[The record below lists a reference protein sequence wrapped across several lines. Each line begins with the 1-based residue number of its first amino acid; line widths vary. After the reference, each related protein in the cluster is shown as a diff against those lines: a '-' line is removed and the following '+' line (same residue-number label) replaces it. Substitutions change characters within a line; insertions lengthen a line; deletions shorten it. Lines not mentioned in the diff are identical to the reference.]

1 MKFQTIKLEELFEI
15 PTKNGL
21 TRPSRDRGIGF
32 KMVNMGELFANDI
45 IRDIPMELVEMN
57 PTEQKNFNLQNEDL
71 LFARQSIVAEGAGK
85 CSIVDN
91 VKELTTFESH
101 LIRVRLN
108 KKICNPWFY
117 FYYFASP
124 LSPMKSIIMQGVQ
137 AGIKAS
143 DLKEL
148 DIIYP
153 SLEDQNKVSCFFRNI
168 DELIF
173 NNSQSVVRLHQI
185 IESLYREWFINF
197 KFPNHEQVEFFDG
210 IPEAWVKKTIFDCYE
225 VLSGGTPKT
234 TNPLYWENGKIPFFT
249 PKDATDSYFVNETEK
264 YITEDG
270 LSRCNSKL
278 YDEKTIFITARGTVG
293 KTAIPMRPMAMNQSC
308 YALKPKADLCFYYS
322 FLNIE
327 DAINQIKQ
335 NANGGVFDAIVVDT
349 FKQIDVLVP
358 DMEIQVKFE
367 NLVQPMFEQIKN
379 LLEQNEHLVE
389 LKHTLL
395 PRLMSGELDVSKLSS
410 IE

>member
-1 MKFQTIKLEELFEI
+1 MKFQTIKLEKLFEI

-21 TRPSRDRGIGF
+21 TRPSRDRGVGF

-143 DLKEL
+143 DLKDL

-173 NNSQSVVRLHQI
+173 NNSQSVVQLHQI

-197 KFPNHEQVEFFDG
+197 KFPNHEQVEFVDG
-210 IPEAWVKKTIFDCYE
+210 IPEGWVN
-225 VLSGGTPKT
+225 TPLKQVMS
-234 TNPLYWENGKIPFFT
+234 TNPSTLKKGELDEILYVDISSVGQGKIESFTQYHIDDAPGRAKRKVQHGDVIWSCVRPNRKQYALIQNPQTNLIVSTGFTVLRSTKIPFTYLTALAASDDFCGYLT
-249 PKDATDSYFVNETEK
+249 SVAQGAAYPAVTYKDFEDYELLLPPKSLLDKFHEVVE
-264 YITEDG
+264 
-270 LSRCNSKL
+270 
-278 YDEKTIFITARGTVG
+278 
-293 KTAIPMRPMAMNQSC
+293 PM
-308 YALKPKADLCFYYS
+308 Y
-322 FLNIE
+322 
-327 DAINQIKQ
+327 
-335 NANGGVFDAIVVDT
+335 
-349 FKQIDVLVP
+349 
-358 DMEIQVKFE
+358 
-367 NLVQPMFEQIKN
+367 EQIHI
-379 LLEQNEHLVE
+379 LQTQNQKLQD
-389 LKHTLL
+389 LKETLL

>member
-143 DLKEL
+143 DLKDL
-148 DIIYP
+148 DVIFP
-153 SLEDQNKVSCFFRNI
+153 SLEDQNKVSYFFRNI

-173 NNSQSVVRLHQI
+173 NNSQSVLQLNQI

-197 KFPNHEQVEFFDG
+197 KFPNHEQVEFVDG
-210 IPEAWVKKTIFDCYE
+210 IPEGW
-225 VLSGGTPKT
+225 LNTPLKQVMS
-234 TNPLYWENGKIPFFT
+234 TNPSTLKKGELDEILYVDISSVGQGKIESFTQYHIDDAPGRAKRKVQHGDVIWSCVRPNRKQYALIQNPQTNLIVSTGFTVLRSTKIPFTYLTALAASDDFCGYLT
-249 PKDATDSYFVNETEK
+249 SVAQGAAYPAVTYKDFEDYELLLPPKSLLDKFHEVVE
-264 YITEDG
+264 
-270 LSRCNSKL
+270 
-278 YDEKTIFITARGTVG
+278 
-293 KTAIPMRPMAMNQSC
+293 PM
-308 YALKPKADLCFYYS
+308 Y
-322 FLNIE
+322 
-327 DAINQIKQ
+327 
-335 NANGGVFDAIVVDT
+335 
-349 FKQIDVLVP
+349 
-358 DMEIQVKFE
+358 
-367 NLVQPMFEQIKN
+367 EQIHI
-379 LLEQNEHLVE
+379 LQTQNQKLQD
-389 LKHTLL
+389 LKETLL
-395 PRLMSGELDVSKLSS
+395 PRLMSGEIDVSKLSS

>member
-1 MKFQTIKLEELFEI
+1 MKFHTIKLEELFEI
-15 PTKNGL
+15 STKNGL

-143 DLKEL
+143 DLKDL
-148 DIIYP
+148 DVIYP
-153 SLEDQNKVSCFFRNI
+153 SLEDQNKISCFFRNI

-173 NNSQSVVRLHQI
+173 NNSQSVVQLQQI

-197 KFPNHEQVEFFDG
+197 KFPNYEQVKFVDG
-210 IPEAWVKKTIFDCYE
+210 IPEGWVKKTIFDCYE

-410 IE
+410 VE

>member
-143 DLKEL
+143 DLKDL
-148 DIIYP
+148 DVIFP
-153 SLEDQNKVSCFFRNI
+153 SLEDQNKVSYFFRNI

-173 NNSQSVVRLHQI
+173 NNSQSVLQLNQI

-197 KFPNHEQVEFFDG
+197 KFPNHEQVEFVDG
-210 IPEAWVKKTIFDCYE
+210 IPEGW
-225 VLSGGTPKT
+225 LNTPLKQVMS
-234 TNPLYWENGKIPFFT
+234 TNPSTLKKGELDEILYVDISSVGQGKIESFTQYHIDDAPGRAKRKVQHGDVIWSCVRPNRKQYALIQNPQTNLIVSTGFTVLRSTKIPFTYLTALAASDDFCGYLT
-249 PKDATDSYFVNETEK
+249 SVAQGAAYPAVTYKDFEDYELLLPPKSLLDKFHEVVE
-264 YITEDG
+264 
-270 LSRCNSKL
+270 
-278 YDEKTIFITARGTVG
+278 
-293 KTAIPMRPMAMNQSC
+293 PM
-308 YALKPKADLCFYYS
+308 Y
-322 FLNIE
+322 
-327 DAINQIKQ
+327 
-335 NANGGVFDAIVVDT
+335 
-349 FKQIDVLVP
+349 
-358 DMEIQVKFE
+358 
-367 NLVQPMFEQIKN
+367 EQIHI
-379 LLEQNEHLVE
+379 LQTQNQKLQD
-389 LKHTLL
+389 LKETLL
-395 PRLMSGELDVSKLSS
+395 PRLMSGEIDVSKLST

>member
-1 MKFQTIKLEELFEI
+1 MKFHTIKLEELFEI

-85 CSIVDN
+85 CSIIDN

-143 DLKEL
+143 DLKDL
-148 DIIYP
+148 DVIYP
-153 SLEDQNKVSCFFRNI
+153 SLEDQNKVCYFFRNI

-173 NNSQSVVRLHQI
+173 NNSQSVVQIHQI
-185 IESLYREWFINF
+185 IENLYREWFINF
-197 KFPNHEQVEFFDG
+197 KFPNHEQVKFVDG
-210 IPEAWVKKTIFDCYE
+210 IPEGWVN
-225 VLSGGTPKT
+225 TPLKQVMS
-234 TNPLYWENGKIPFFT
+234 TNPSTLKKGELDEILYVDISSVGQGKIESFTQYHIDDAPGRAKRKVQHGDVIWSCVRPNRKQYALIQNPQINLIVSTGFTVLRSTKIPFTYLTALAASDDFCGYLT
-249 PKDATDSYFVNETEK
+249 SVAQGAAYPAVTYKDFEDYELLLPPKSLLDKFHEVVE
-264 YITEDG
+264 
-270 LSRCNSKL
+270 
-278 YDEKTIFITARGTVG
+278 
-293 KTAIPMRPMAMNQSC
+293 PM
-308 YALKPKADLCFYYS
+308 Y
-322 FLNIE
+322 
-327 DAINQIKQ
+327 
-335 NANGGVFDAIVVDT
+335 
-349 FKQIDVLVP
+349 
-358 DMEIQVKFE
+358 
-367 NLVQPMFEQIKN
+367 EQIHI
-379 LLEQNEHLVE
+379 LQTQNQKLHD
-389 LKHTLL
+389 LKETLL
-395 PRLMSGELDVSKLSS
+395 PRLMSGELDVSKLST